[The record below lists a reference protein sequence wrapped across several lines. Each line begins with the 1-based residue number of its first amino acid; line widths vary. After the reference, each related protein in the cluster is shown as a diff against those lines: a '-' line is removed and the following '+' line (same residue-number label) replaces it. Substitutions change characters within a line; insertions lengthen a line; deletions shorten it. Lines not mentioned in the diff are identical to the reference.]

1 MPITMDMMDRKILA
15 AIQDNGRIQNTELA
29 AKVGLSP
36 SPCLRR
42 VRLLETEGVIAGYTA
57 LVDGRAVGLPLIIFV
72 RVALERQDKTGV
84 DRFSK
89 AIVAAPEVMECYLMA
104 GTYDFLLK
112 VSVRDLEDYQR
123 FQMQHLTREVGVSN
137 VITEIPLKKVKS
149 TTALPL

>member
-1 MPITMDMMDRKILA
+1 MPITIDMMDRKILA
-15 AIQDNGRIQNTELA
+15 ALQENGRIQNTELA

-42 VRLLETEGVIAGYTA
+42 VRILETEGVIAGYKA
-57 LVDGRAVGLPLIIFV
+57 LIDGRAVDLPLIIFV

-89 AIVAAPEVMECYLMA
+89 AIVAAPAVMECYLMA

>member
-1 MPITMDMMDRKILA
+1 MPITIDMMDRKILA
-15 AIQDNGRIQNTELA
+15 ALQENGRIQNTELA

-42 VRLLETEGVIAGYTA
+42 VRILETEGVIAGYKA
-57 LVDGRAVGLPLIIFV
+57 LIDGRAVDLPLIIFV

-89 AIVAAPEVMECYLMA
+89 AIVAAPAVMECYLMA

-149 TTALPL
+149 TTALAL

>member
-1 MPITMDMMDRKILA
+1 MPITIDMIDRKILA
-15 AIQDNGRIQNTELA
+15 ALQENGRIQNTELA

-42 VRLLETEGVIAGYTA
+42 VRILETEGVVAGYTA
-57 LVDGRAVGLPLIIFV
+57 LIDARAVGLPLIIFV

-89 AIVAAPEVMECYLMA
+89 AIVAAPAVLECYLMA

-112 VSVRDLEDYQR
+112 VSVRDLEEYQR

>member
-1 MPITMDMMDRKILA
+1 MPITIDMMDRKILA
-15 AIQDNGRIQNTELA
+15 ALQENGRIQNTELA

-42 VRLLETEGVIAGYTA
+42 VRILETEGVIAGYTA
-57 LVDGRAVGLPLIIFV
+57 LIDGRDVGLPLIIFV

-89 AIVAAPEVMECYLMA
+89 AIAAAPAVMECYLMA

-112 VSVRDLEDYQR
+112 VSVRDLEEYQR

-137 VITEIPLKKVKS
+137 VVTEIPLKKVKS